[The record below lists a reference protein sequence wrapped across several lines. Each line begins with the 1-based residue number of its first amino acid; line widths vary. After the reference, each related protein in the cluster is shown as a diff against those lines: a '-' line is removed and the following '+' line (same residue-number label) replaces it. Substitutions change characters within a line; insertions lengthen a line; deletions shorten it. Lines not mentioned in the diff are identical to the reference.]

1 MDDNKKYVLDAKV
14 ERTIKALAK
23 NRMAAVYAPTKEAA
37 VQAVKDLLQEG
48 DTISCGGSVT
58 LAESGV
64 RDLMKSGAY
73 RFLDREEEDPQEVYR
88 KTFSADVFLMSANA
102 ITEDGE
108 LYNVDGNGN
117 RVAALIF

>member
-48 DTISCGGSVT
+48 DTIVIEQTYSSIWDMMGLTVSGG
-58 LAESGV
+58 
-64 RDLMKSGAY
+64 
-73 RFLDREEEDPQEVYR
+73 
-88 KTFSADVFLMSANA
+88 
-102 ITEDGE
+102 
-108 LYNVDGNGN
+108 
-117 RVAALIF
+117 

>member
-1 MDDNKKYVLDAKV
+1 M
-14 ERTIKALAK
+14 
-23 NRMAAVYAPTKEAA
+23 
-37 VQAVKDLLQEG
+37 
-48 DTISCGGSVT
+48 T

-108 LYNVDGNGN
+108 L
-117 RVAALIF
+117 

>member
-58 LAESGV
+58 LTESGV

-73 RFLDREEEDPQEVYR
+73 RFLDREEEDPQEVHHDPAGPGGR
-88 KTFSADVFLMSANA
+88 GAHPHFRHDAG
-102 ITEDGE
+102 EDRG
-108 LYNVDGNGN
+108 L
-117 RVAALIF
+117 LLF